1 MPQPAGPDHDQR
13 LKVLL
18 KEFFEAFFLC
28 FFPTWGERFEFID
41 IDWLDKELFLAPPQG
56 EKRQLDLVAKLRL
69 RPGAPPPRAGVTD
82 LVALV
87 HVELESR
94 ASTLAFR
101 PRMFDYYI
109 QLRRDTGLPVLPIAL
124 FLRVGLN
131 GVGWDAYEEYFWEQ
145 RIIRFEYAYVGLP
158 ALDGEPYA
166 MGENLL
172 GVALS
177 ALMRLPAD
185 RQAELYAEGLKRIA
199 VSEENDY
206 RRFLLAECL
215 EAYAEFDEAQKE
227 RLQALLHT
235 ESYRE
240 VEPLMKT
247 TYERGIQVRERDRT
261 GIQGE
266 RRSALRQMEAKFGP
280 LSAKVKQQLEAL
292 SPEAL
297 AQLQL
302 DLLKA
307 QTLEELRLEDKP
319 ESFANDAGSRPK
331 QTFVEHA
338 CDGTNPALAEM
349 WKIPASTRD
358 QSWIGMGVPPGS
370 DPSMDGSPPV
380 DHSGCP
386 SVSTTHD
393 RRSPKW
399 PMLNEPRTPPI
410 SDRP

>member
-1 MPQPAGPDHDQR
+1 MPQSAGPDHDQR

-28 FFPTWGERFEFID
+28 FFPAWAARFEFLD

-56 EKRQLDLVAKLRL
+56 EKRQLDLVARLRL

-101 PRMFDYYI
+101 PRMFEYYI

-124 FLRVGLN
+124 FLRVGLD
-131 GVGWDAYEEYFWEQ
+131 GIGWDAYEEHFWEQ
-145 RIIRFEYAYVGLP
+145 RIVRFEYAYVGLP

-166 MGENLL
+166 TGENLL

-185 RQAELYAEGLKRIA
+185 RRAELYAEGLKRIA
-199 VSEENDY
+199 GSGENDY

-215 EAYAEFDEAQKE
+215 EAYAELDEAQKE

-235 ESYRE
+235 EAYHE

-247 TYERGIQVRERDRT
+247 TYERGIERHRTRHRAGRAAVGPAAHGSQVRPVVCQSQAT
-261 GIQGE
+261 G
-266 RRSALRQMEAKFGP
+266 
-280 LSAKVKQQLEAL
+280 
-292 SPEAL
+292 
-297 AQLQL
+297 
-302 DLLKA
+302 
-307 QTLEELRLEDKP
+307 
-319 ESFANDAGSRPK
+319 
-331 QTFVEHA
+331 
-338 CDGTNPALAEM
+338 
-349 WKIPASTRD
+349 
-358 QSWIGMGVPPGS
+358 
-370 DPSMDGSPPV
+370 
-380 DHSGCP
+380 
-386 SVSTTHD
+386 
-393 RRSPKW
+393 
-399 PMLNEPRTPPI
+399 
-410 SDRP
+410 